1 MYEGNVICLGFSS
14 NIWKMITSECVP
26 EIIAVIAIAAAE
38 VAYLEEAPGAQFS
51 EPLIFH
57 LRLVV
62 HNPLYKSNYD

>member
-1 MYEGNVICLGFSS
+1 
-14 NIWKMITSECVP
+14 MITSECVP